1 MWWRSGDLFVQDNNG
16 YYFFIDRIGD
26 TFRWK
31 AENVST
37 FEVGNAMMEFAP
49 LQEAN
54 V

>member
-1 MWWRSGDLFVQDNNG
+1 MPLVVRRLIPIQS
-16 YYFFIDRIGD
+16 
-26 TFRWK
+26 RWK